1 MLTCHYPMRISHLMT
16 YLFLLAAP
24 AMLLA
29 QAAVEF
35 PVRTLD
41 IGTVYEDADSV
52 SGVFKVVNKGDAPLL
67 IEGVYVSCGCVS
79 ATHSKEPIMPGES
92 GTVTATLFPEGRNG
106 RFLKSIYVYT
116 NTIPR
121 KNVVRLKADITE
133 PKEERPKAE

>member
-1 MLTCHYPMRISHLMT
+1 MRHRLLTISAI
-16 YLFLLAAP
+16 LLAAP

-52 SGVFKVVNKGDAPLL
+52 SGVFEVVNKGDAPLL